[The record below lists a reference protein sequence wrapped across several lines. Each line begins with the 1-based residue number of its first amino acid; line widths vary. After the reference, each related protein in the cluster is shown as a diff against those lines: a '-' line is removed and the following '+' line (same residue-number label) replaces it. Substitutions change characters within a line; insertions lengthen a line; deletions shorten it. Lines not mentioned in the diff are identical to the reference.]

1 MSTAHGMG
9 DLAEALGGDA
19 AHSGPTALR
28 ILVGAQ
34 LRRLRE
40 SAGISREDAGYAI
53 RSSHSKISR
62 MEGGR
67 TSFKPRDVSDLL
79 IMYGV
84 ADEAEREALLA
95 LAKQAN
101 EPSWWHDYRDVIPDW
116 FEAYLGLE
124 QDASVIRAHEVQFV
138 PGLLQ
143 TEDYARAIFTMGN
156 KGESAEQI
164 ERRVEV
170 RMRRRLILEPPA
182 PRKLWVVLDEAVLRH
197 QVGSPEIMRGQLEHL
212 DRMAARPHITV
223 QVVPFGCGWAMGGV
237 GPVTILRFPH
247 QDLPDVV
254 YIEHLTSGLYLDK
267 REDVDHYAA
276 AMGRLFIEAEPPDR
290 TPDIL
295 RGILR
300 DLAG

>member
-19 AHSGPTALR
+19 VHSGPTALR

-84 ADEAEREALLA
+84 ADETERETLLT

-156 KGESAEQI
+156 KGESEAQI

-170 RMRRRLILEPPA
+170 RMRRRLILEPPT

-223 QVVPFGCGWAMGGV
+223 QVIPFGCGWAMGGV
-237 GPVTILRFPH
+237 GPVTILRFPQSELH
-247 QDLPDVV
+247 DVV
-254 YIEHLTSGLYLDK
+254 YLEQLTNAQYLTKEADVLPYQRLMDELGVHALPATATPALL
-267 REDVDHYAA
+267 REII
-276 AMGRLFIEAEPPDR
+276 GEL
-290 TPDIL
+290 
-295 RGILR
+295 
-300 DLAG
+300 

>member
-9 DLAEALGGDA
+9 DLAETLGGDA
-19 AHSGPTALR
+19 VQSGPTALR

-84 ADEAEREALLA
+84 ADEAERAALLA

-124 QDASVIRAHEVQFV
+124 QDASLIRTHEVQFV

-143 TEDYARAIFTMGN
+143 TADYARTIFTIGH
-156 KGESAEQI
+156 KGDSEEQI

-170 RMRRRLILEPPA
+170 RMRRQRILEPPA
-182 PRKLWVVLDEAVLRH
+182 PRRLWVVLDEAVLRH
-197 QVGSPEIMRGQLEHL
+197 QVGSRETMLGQLEHL
-212 DRMAARPHITV
+212 GRMAARPHITV
-223 QVVPFGCGWAMGGV
+223 QVVPFGSGWAMGGV
-237 GPVTILRFPH
+237 GPVTILRFPQSELH
-247 QDLPDVV
+247 DVV
-254 YIEHLTSGLYLDK
+254 YLEQLTNAQYLTKDTDVLPYQRLMDELGVHALPATATPALL
-267 REDVDHYAA
+267 REIIDA
-276 AMGRLFIEAEPPDR
+276 L
-290 TPDIL
+290 
-295 RGILR
+295 
-300 DLAG
+300 